1 MMELALQGSRA
12 LPQRTH
18 VLADLA
24 AAREI
29 GCRYCLDIGSWI
41 GLQNALEP
49 EDLSAIDEFESSPRF
64 SEAERAAIGFAVAM
78 SRTPVEVDDALF
90 ERLRR
95 SYDDEQIVELAAIVG
110 WEQFRARINHAMG
123 LTPDGFLIVE
133 TGDLIPYGDD
143 RLRFTP
149 VEHEDGRGYHWCRSL
164 VDAQTFCLFVP
175 GGAS

>member
-41 GLQNALEP
+41 GLKNGLEL
-49 EDLSAIDEFESSPRF
+49 EDLSALDEFESSPRF

-123 LTPDGFLIVE
+123 LTPDGFL
-133 TGDLIPYGDD
+133 DACPIPA
-143 RLRFTP
+143 RI
-149 VEHEDGRGYHWCRSL
+149 
-164 VDAQTFCLFVP
+164 DAGIPT
-175 GGAS
+175 AA